1 MFIREVLFYFLYA
14 ITWLIVA
21 RAMLSWFIRDE
32 KNPIMHILLM
42 LTEPILTPIRS
53 LLYRF
58 KIGGNMMDFSPIVA
72 ILVIQMLMQLVIS
85 F

>member
-58 KIGGNMMDFSPIVA
+58 KIGGNMIDFSPIVA